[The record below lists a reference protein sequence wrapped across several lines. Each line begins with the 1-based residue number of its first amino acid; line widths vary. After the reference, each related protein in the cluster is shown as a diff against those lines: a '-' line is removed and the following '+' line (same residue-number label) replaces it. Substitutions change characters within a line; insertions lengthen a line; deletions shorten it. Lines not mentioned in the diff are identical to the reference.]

1 MSAKTHDGRTVR
13 ILNLTD
19 EHIKESLLVRPER
32 RWSIARVIEA
42 LADVMMMKGVPEHIR
57 SDNGCEFL
65 AKDLRKW
72 LADIGAKTL
81 PVEPGSPGKTV
92 TARASTRS
100 SEMSS

>member
-1 MSAKTHDGRTVR
+1 M
-13 ILNLTD
+13 
-19 EHIKESLLVRPER
+19 EHRQ
-32 RWSIARVIEA
+32 VIEA

-100 SEMSS
+100 SEMSSGTEKSSTR